1 MDIHNYPIDLAVKVH
16 EDRAR
21 ALLRERGLQR
31 ERRALQLEQA
41 GRRHLEWSPR
51 ALLAE
56 PLIIGCAGFLFG
68 WLVSQRG

>member
-16 EDRAR
+16 DNRAR
-21 ALLRERGLQR
+21 ALLRERSLRR

-41 GRRHLEWSPR
+41 GRRHVGWSLR
-51 ALLAE
+51 VLLAE
-56 PLIIGCAGFLFG
+56 PLFVGSAGFVLG